1 MDPKEIE
8 PSLQRLKISRKWKE
22 LALNLSFICR
32 EIKPGLLWDL
42 GKIDISRL
50 LEMRIILQD
59 IFVLHIAGDFFVSSK
74 KYFHKHCQNLE
85 SNFPTVINISK
96 NLPEPQVA
104 TVDIYQKVRKDFRCL
119 FSQINESDEDV
130 IDINIGDDINVTT
143 MFGLLLGYPLVYYY
157 DTNLEGNCL
166 SNRDLTVYKIGSNNF
181 WPMSFSVPTSPLTQ
195 INIPKWLDNLRTSF
209 SDLDFKSESV
219 NLPFVAM

>member
-8 PSLQRLKISRKWKE
+8 PSLQRLKISKRWKE

-32 EIKPGLLWDL
+32 GIKPGLLWDL

-50 LEMRIILQD
+50 SELRIILQD
-59 IFVLHIAGDFFVSSK
+59 VFVLDIAGDFFVSSRK
-74 KYFHKHCQNLE
+74 CFNKHCQNLE

-96 NLPEPQVA
+96 NLPEPEVA
-104 TVDIYQKVRKDFRCL
+104 TVDIYQKVLKDFRYL
-119 FSQINESDEDV
+119 FSQINESDEEV
-130 IDINIGDDINVTT
+130 IELNIGDDINVTT